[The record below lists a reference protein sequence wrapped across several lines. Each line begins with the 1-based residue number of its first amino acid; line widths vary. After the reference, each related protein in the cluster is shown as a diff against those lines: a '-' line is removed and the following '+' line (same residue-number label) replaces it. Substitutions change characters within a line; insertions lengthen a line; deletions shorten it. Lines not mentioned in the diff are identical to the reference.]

1 MKPFK
6 LKIVT
11 PRGIYKETEVEML
24 NLRTTS
30 GQIGIL
36 ANHLPLASAIDIS
49 EMNYIKDGQRYKFAL
64 AGGFVYV
71 NDDET
76 TIIANAIESPEEIDL
91 RRAQEAKARAEERLH
106 NQSNDDMDI
115 LRAEVALRKAITR
128 FVLKMKIKVWLK

>member
-1 MKPFK
+1 MKAFK

-11 PRGIYKETEVEML
+11 PKGIYKEADIEML

-49 EMNYIKDGQRYKFAL
+49 EMNYIEDGERKHYAI

-71 NDDET
+71 GEHET
-76 TIIANAIESPEEIDL
+76 TIIANAIESPEEIDVN
-91 RRAQEAKARAEERLH
+91 RALEAKQRAEKRLEK
-106 NQSNDDMDI
+106 NDEDTDI
-115 LRAEVALRKAITR
+115 LRAEMSLRKAIMR
-128 FVLKMKIKVWLK
+128 IRVKNGE

>member
-1 MKPFK
+1 MKTFK

-11 PRGIYKETEVEML
+11 PRGIYKETDVEML
-24 NLRTTS
+24 NLKTTS

-49 EMNYIKDGQRYKFAL
+49 EMNYIQNGERYKFAI

-71 NDDET
+71 NEDDT

-91 RRAQEAKARAEERLH
+91 RRAQEAKQRAEGRLK
-106 NQSNDDMDI
+106 SSPSEIDVM
-115 LRAEVALRKAITR
+115 RAEIALRKALLRIQ
-128 FVLKMKIKVWLK
+128 VKNGE